1 MTSPIDPLEAKL
13 QIINAQPL
21 LSATDL
27 MRFLGCQHAITLDL
41 LYLEGKGPTKK
52 GDDPE
57 AELLQRRG
65 NEHEASHLAALKAS
79 GKKVREIDRS
89 GRSLSQA
96 LNETREALAEGSD
109 IIFQAALLKGM
120 WGGWSDFLVRVDKPS
135 KLGPYSYEVAD
146 TKLKRKPHPK
156 HILQLV
162 LYSDLLAELQGVEP
176 DHAHVELGTGDRWTF
191 RLSDYAAY
199 ARESRQRLEEFVAT
213 RPASRPVPCNDCGLC
228 PWSEHC
234 EGVWDQEDSLFTVAN
249 ISKSQVKKL
258 EGGGVS
264 TLEALAKMNKPV
276 PHLAATTFARLK
288 TQAVLQQARKSGPP
302 TFQLRELEA
311 GRGFARLPEP
321 ADGDIFYDIEG
332 DPHYDG
338 GLEYLHGVYA
348 QDIGFISFWAHDH
361 EAERQA
367 LLDLF
372 EFFRKRLERFPQARI
387 YHYAPYETTALARLT
402 EKYHSGEFFLDRLRR
417 EQRFVDLYAVVR
429 GGIIAS
435 ERNYSIK
442 SLEAFYG
449 LHREGEVKTAGGS
462 VVAYERWRVT
472 SDQKILDEIEDYNK
486 VDCVST
492 EQLRDWLVSNR
503 PNMLWPELPT
513 DFSEKEKIESEEERG
528 LREQLNAAD
537 LTDERRELLL
547 ALGLFHTREQKPG
560 YRNVFEAMVRTEDEL
575 IDDLDCLYGLEATG
589 PARPV
594 KQSMERDYSYPPQ
607 ETKIRAGQRP
617 SVATDTN
624 FTSIDVVSLERAR
637 RKVTLKIGLKR
648 ADLLSDRLNLYP
660 ASPLDAKVIAHGV
673 REVVAD
679 QCGPRSMRALDDFL
693 GREPPRFKGR
703 GQGPL
708 LLGKDLVAEVI
719 DAVRS
724 LDFSVLPIQGPP
736 GTGKTFVA
744 SKAIAALV
752 RDGRRVAVSSNSH
765 AAIRN
770 VLTAVAMTLRDDGGP
785 VVSIV
790 HKGGDEDPDQEQ
802 GSGQGVKV
810 VTATGDALLQL
821 APVVGGTAWLLAREE
836 HVDRFDYLFVDEAG
850 QVGLANLIATGR
862 CARNLVLIGDPRQ
875 LPQVVQGA
883 HPGATGLSSLEYLLG
898 DLATIP
904 EDRGI
909 FLPVTRRMHP
919 GLCRF
924 ISEQVYEGRLTSH
937 PYTGRQKVEAPNWPS
952 AGAYFVPVEHDGN
965 IQISN
970 EEIESI
976 KCCVTEL
983 LAGTWTDKDGVARPV
998 TEADIILVAPYNA
1011 QVNALLDAL
1020 PKNIRVG
1027 TVDKFQGQEAPICL
1041 VSMTASSADESARGL
1056 EFLLSLNRLNVA
1068 ISRAKGLA
1076 LVFGAPKL
1084 RATSC
1089 STVEQMRLVNTL
1101 CALPYCHQGG

>member
-1 MTSPIDPLEAKL
+1 
-13 QIINAQPL
+13 
-21 LSATDL
+21 

-96 LNETREALAEGSD
+96 LNETREALAEGSY

-120 WGGWSDFLVRVDKPS
+120 WGGWSDFLVRVEKPS

-176 DHAHVELGTGDRWTF
+176 DHAHVELGTGDRWSF

-264 TLEALAKMNKPV
+264 TLEALAKINKPV
-276 PHLAATTFARLK
+276 PHLASTTFTRLK
-288 TQAVLQQARKSGPP
+288 IQAQLQQARKSGPP
-302 TFQLRELEA
+302 TFKLRELEA
-311 GRGFARLPEP
+311 GRGFARLPKP

-332 DPHYDG
+332 DPHYEG
-338 GLEYLHGVYA
+338 GLEYLHGVFA
-348 QDIGFISFWAHDH
+348 QDMGFISFWAHDH
-361 EAERQA
+361 EAEKKA

-372 EFFRKRLERFPQARI
+372 EFFRKRLEKFPQARI

-402 EKYHSGEFFLDRLRR
+402 EKYNVGEFFLDRLRR

-442 SLEAFYG
+442 SLEAFYD

-462 VVAYERWRVT
+462 VIAYERWRVT
-472 SDQKILDEIEDYNK
+472 SDQKILDEIEEYNK
-486 VDCVST
+486 IDCIST
-492 EQLRDWLVSNR
+492 QQLRDWLVDHR
-503 PNMLWPELPT
+503 PDMAWPEPPS
-513 DFSEKEKIESEEERG
+513 DASDKERVESEEERA
-528 LREQLNAAD
+528 LRDQLDAAD
-537 LTDERRELLL
+537 LTDERCEIL
-547 ALGLFHTREQKPG
+547 LGLGLYHMREKKPG
-560 YRNVFEAMVRTEDEL
+560 LRNVFEAMVRTEDEL
-575 IDDLDCLYGLEATG
+575 IDDLECLYGLEATG

-594 KQSMERDYSYPPQ
+594 KQSFERDYRYPPQ
-607 ETKIRAGQRP
+607 ETKIRAGKIP
-617 SVATDTN
+617 SIPTDTN
-624 FTSIDVVSLERAR
+624 FVGINVVSLDRAKR
-637 RKVTLKIGLKR
+637 TVTLKIGAKK
-648 ADLLSDRLNLYP
+648 ADLLGDRLNLYP
-660 ASPLDAKVIAHGV
+660 ESPLDAKVIAQAV
-673 REVVAD
+673 RAVIAD

-693 GREPPRFKGR
+693 GRKAPRLKGR

-708 LLGKDLVAEVI
+708 LQGKDLVVEVI
-719 DAVRS
+719 DAVRG
-724 LDFSVLPIQGPP
+724 LDCSVLPIQGPP

-744 SKAIAALV
+744 SKAIASLV

-770 VLTAVAMTLRDDGGP
+770 VLTAVAKALRDDGGP

-790 HKGGDEDPDQEQ
+790 HKGGDGDPDQEEQ
-802 GSGQGVKV
+802 SGQGVTV
-810 VTATGDALLQL
+810 VTANTDALLQL

-883 HPGATGLSSLEYLLG
+883 HPGAAGLSALEYLLG
-898 DLATIP
+898 DEATIS
-904 EDRGI
+904 EERGI

-919 GLCRF
+919 DLCRF
-924 ISEQVYEGRLTSH
+924 ISEQVYEGRLISH
-937 PYTGRQKVEAPNWPS
+937 ADTARQKVEASPWPS
-952 AGAYFVPVEHDGN
+952 AGGYFVPVEHDGN
-965 IQISN
+965 IQICH
-970 EEIESI
+970 EEIEAI
-976 KCCVTEL
+976 KSCVTEL
-983 LAGTWTDKDGVARPV
+983 LGGTWTDNEGMSRHV
-998 TEADIILVAPYNA
+998 TEADIIIVAPYNA
-1011 QVNALLDAL
+1011 QVNALMDAL

-1041 VSMTASSADESARGL
+1041 VSMTASSAEESSRGL
-1056 EFLLSLNRLNVA
+1056 EFLLSLHRLNVA
-1068 ISRAKGLA
+1068 ISRARGLA
-1076 LVFGAPKL
+1076 LVFGSPKL

-1089 STVEQMRLVNTL
+1089 GTVEQMRLVNTL
-1101 CALPYCHQGG
+1101 CALPLLEVSSGLMN